1 MEKKFASKLFIS
13 LFILI
18 ILNLSV
24 FADTTYK
31 VEKGDTL
38 YSISRKYQ
46 ITVAELRAANNL
58 SENDIIKIGQKL
70 IIPTADIS
78 TAAALVSDNTKKES
92 AEKTPAEKAA
102 AQKEE
107 AQSKAL
113 ENATTVYVV
122 QKGDTLYAIARKCGL
137 SVAELVSLNNMDT
150 STVIKVGQKLKIK
163 ATQTLAQNTSG
174 SNTNTSGSS
183 NTSNTS
189 SKSDKTSSAEKTP
202 TKTEVAK
209 DEKTPDTRTYG
220 ITITS
225 DSSTIWPVKSPK
237 VTTVKGKASGVQLS
251 AQKNESVTC
260 IREGTVMYVGVYR
273 GFGQVVF
280 VQSKTGIIYA
290 YAGLGSVSVRKSEY
304 LNFGAEIGTAGID
317 PISKNPQI
325 TFIVFQNGQPIDPAK
340 APRN

>member
-1 MEKKFASKLFIS
+1 MEKKFARKLFINLFIFMIFSLS
-13 LFILI
+13 LF
-18 ILNLSV
+18 
-24 FADTTYK
+24 ADSSYK

-78 TAAALVSDNTKKES
+78 TAAALLSDNTKKEENQ
-92 AEKTPAEKAA
+92 A
-102 AQKEE
+102 
-107 AQSKAL
+107 KAL
-113 ENATTVYVV
+113 ENASSVYVV

-137 SVAELVSLNNMDT
+137 TVAELVSLNNMDT

-163 ATQTLAQNTSG
+163 ATPTLTQTTPSSTSAVN
-174 SNTNTSGSS
+174 SNDTKKTNTS
-183 NTSNTS
+183 TTS
-189 SKSDKTSSAEKTP
+189 SSSSTNTADKTNSDKTSSKS
-202 TKTEVAK
+202 EVAK
-209 DEKTPDTRTYG
+209 EDKTPDTRTYG

-225 DSSTIWPVKSPK
+225 DSSTIWPVKNPK

-251 AQKNESVTC
+251 AQKNEAVTC
-260 IREGTVMYVGVYR
+260 IREGTVMYVGLYR

-304 LNFGAEIGTAGID
+304 LNFGTEIGTAGID

>member
-1 MEKKFASKLFIS
+1 MEKKFARKLFINLFIFMIFSLS
-13 LFILI
+13 LF
-18 ILNLSV
+18 
-24 FADTTYK
+24 ADSSYK

-70 IIPTADIS
+70 IIPSADIS
-78 TAAALVSDNTKKES
+78 TAAALLSDNTKKEENQ
-92 AEKTPAEKAA
+92 A
-102 AQKEE
+102 
-107 AQSKAL
+107 KAL
-113 ENATTVYVV
+113 ENASSVYVV

-137 SVAELVSLNNMDT
+137 TVAELVSLNDIDT

-163 ATQTLAQNTSG
+163 ATPTLAQTSSTLAAN
-174 SNTNTSGSS
+174 SNDTKKTNTS
-183 NTSNTS
+183 TTS
-189 SKSDKTSSAEKTP
+189 SSSSTSTADKTNSDKTSSKS
-202 TKTEVAK
+202 EVAK
-209 DEKTPDTRTYG
+209 EDKTPDTRTYG

-225 DSSTIWPVKSPK
+225 DSSTIWPVKNPK

-251 AQKNESVTC
+251 AQKNEAVTC
-260 IREGTVMYVGVYR
+260 IREGTVMYVGLYR

-304 LNFGAEIGTAGID
+304 LNFGTEIGTAGID